1 MCVTILAQNFSDS
14 PTEGHGTALIGFT
27 AQVEIKGISHTE
39 RGIKTEPERS
49 TIYPHMCRFS
59 LGPCRLQLCRL
70 LSLSTLVTFAQQVTI
85 PRNSNKEDDHKKVKV
100 NKLVGSWTA
109 YEWNQTENYTQQY
122 KCMWITENL
131 FQMHTLKS
139 INISIK
145 SWHSGSRST
154 MAVFVFICVYA

>member
-49 TIYPHMCRFS
+49 TIHPHMCRFS

-70 LSLSTLVTFAQQVTI
+70 LSLSTLVTFAQQVMI
-85 PRNSNKEDDHKKVKV
+85 PRNSNKEDDH
-100 NKLVGSWTA
+100 
-109 YEWNQTENYTQQY
+109 
-122 KCMWITENL
+122 
-131 FQMHTLKS
+131 
-139 INISIK
+139 
-145 SWHSGSRST
+145 
-154 MAVFVFICVYA
+154 